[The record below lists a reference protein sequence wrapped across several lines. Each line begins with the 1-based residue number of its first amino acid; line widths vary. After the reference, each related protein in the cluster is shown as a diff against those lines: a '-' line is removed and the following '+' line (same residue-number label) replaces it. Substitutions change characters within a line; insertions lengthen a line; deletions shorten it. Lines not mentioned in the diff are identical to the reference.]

1 MIKLSIFTLLTG
13 AGFALSMPSLAQQT
27 APSTQSTAQIQEDA
41 SRLSAAERLKDE
53 NKAIAKET
61 GRVNKDAATAAKES
75 RRAATAERRAQKVR
89 ADADKK
95 AQKAAVANE
104 RAKLNNR

>member
-1 MIKLSIFTLLTG
+1 MIKSSLFILLTG
-13 AGFALSMPSLAQQT
+13 TGFALSIPSLAQQT
-27 APSTQSTAQIQEDA
+27 AASTQTAQIQEDA
-41 SRLSAAERLKDE
+41 SRLNAAERLKDE

-61 GRVNKDAATAAKES
+61 GRVNRDAATAAKEA
-75 RRAATAERRAQKVR
+75 RRAATAERKAQKTR

-104 RAKLNNR
+104 RAKLNNP